1 MKKFEEPIIE
11 VVKLAAED
19 VITTSNPG
27 YTPDP
32 DEGEDVP
39 LT

>member
-1 MKKFEEPIIE
+1 MKKFEEPIIGI
-11 VVKLAAED
+11 VKLEAED

-27 YTPDP
+27 YIRDP
-32 DEGEDVP
+32 NVGDDVP